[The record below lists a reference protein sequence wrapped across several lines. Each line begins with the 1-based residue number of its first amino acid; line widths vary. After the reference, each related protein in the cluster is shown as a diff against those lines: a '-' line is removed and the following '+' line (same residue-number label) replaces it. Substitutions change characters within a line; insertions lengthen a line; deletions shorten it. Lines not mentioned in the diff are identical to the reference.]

1 MLFSQQHMVQQNCQ
15 EETTNSENPLQ
26 GGRTSRKFGQVS
38 PIDEIMDDAEAR
50 NDCCSMEGDFVC
62 RYHVEPRVQLN
73 VPQEET
79 LPIPLKYIDV
89 TRTTHTQ
96 IQTCCKKIVLTI
108 VGMSMWIENCQTRGQ
123 DLRSLLCWTKDLL
136 KDISGPGGD

>member
-50 NDCCSMEGDFVC
+50 NDCCQWKETSSVVITSNLESAQ
-62 RYHVEPRVQLN
+62 RAARR
-73 VPQEET
+73 T

-108 VGMSMWIENCQTRGQ
+108 VGMSIWIENCQTRGQ